1 MKILLLTQSF
11 NSLAQRLHV
20 ELTECGHEVSVEFDI
35 ADSVTEEAC
44 ALFRPDLVIAPF
56 MKRAIPE
63 SVWRRQVCLVVHP
76 GIVGDRGPS
85 ALDWAIL
92 NGETEW
98 GVTVLQANAEMDGG
112 DIWASEIFPMRAAR
126 KSSLYR
132 NEVTEAAARCVLAA
146 VERFERGGFK
156 PEPLDYARPGVR
168 GQARPLMRQEQ
179 RRIDWNRDDTA
190 TVLRKIRASDSFPG
204 VLDEVRGVAC
214 HLYNAFPESC
224 GSELARDSSKDRGS
238 ELARDQV
245 ATRSLPPARTGAAP
259 TKPIPG
265 EIIGRRDGA
274 ILRATTDGAVWITH
288 LKPAG
293 ENPAFKLPAC
303 MVLGDRVNDVPEIRL
318 SPSQPAAGST
328 WREIWYEEEG
338 NVGYLHF
345 EVHNGAVST
354 AQCLRLRNAYLE
366 ATRRPVK
373 VIVLMGG
380 ADFWCNGIHL
390 NLIESAASPADES
403 WANINAMDDLC
414 LALLENT
421 RQLTLAAMQGNAGA
435 GGVFLALAADRVL
448 AREGVIL
455 NPHYKGMGNLYG
467 SEYWTYLLP
476 QRAGVERARAITEN
490 RLPIGARRARDLGLL
505 DECFGASIEA
515 FRAGVRERARRLA
528 AGEADALLAAKRERR
543 ARDEAEKPL
552 AAWRAEELEHMKLNF
567 YGFDPSYHVARYHFV
582 HRVAHAWTPLHLARH
597 RRNQWAGR
605 QALAGKEAA
614 A

>member
-1 MKILLLTQSF
+1 MRILLLTHSF

-20 ELTECGHEVSVEFDI
+20 ELTERGHEVSVEFDI

-44 ALFRPDLVIAPF
+44 ALFRPDLIVAPF

-63 SVWRRQVCLVVHP
+63 SVWRSHVCLVVHP

-85 ALDWAIL
+85 ALDWAIV

-98 GVTVLQANAEMDGG
+98 GVTVLQANAQLDGG
-112 DIWASEIFPMRAAR
+112 DIWASETFAMREER

-146 VERFERGGFK
+146 VERFGRGGFR
-156 PEPLDYARPGVR
+156 PEPLDYAEPGVR

-179 RRIDWNRDDTA
+179 RRIDWARDDTA
-190 TVLRKIRASDSFPG
+190 TVLRKIRAADSFPG

-214 HLYNAFPESC
+214 HLYNAWPES
-224 GSELARDSSKDRGS
+224 GHR
-238 ELARDQV
+238 
-245 ATRSLPPARTGAAP
+245 GAA
-259 TKPIPG
+259 G

-288 LKPAG
+288 LKPVSG
-293 ENPAFKLPAC
+293 EPAFKLRATL
-303 MVLGDRVNDVPEIRL
+303 VLGDRVSDVPEIPAPPL
-318 SPSQPAAGST
+318 FENPPPPPFGKWGGTCGTASSPPLEKGGPGGISPAT
-328 WREIWYEEEG
+328 WQELRYQEANG
-338 NVGYLHF
+338 VGYLHF
-345 EVHNGAVST
+345 EFHNGAMST
-354 AQCLRLRNAYLE
+354 SQCLRLRDAYLE

-373 VIVLMGG
+373 VIALMGG
-380 ADFWCNGIHL
+380 TDFWCNGIHL
-390 NLIESAASPADES
+390 NLIEAAESPADES

-414 LALLENT
+414 LALLQNT

-476 QRAGVERARAITEN
+476 RRVSAERATAITEN
-490 RLPIGARRARDLGLL
+490 RLPIGARRARELGLL
-505 DECFGASIEA
+505 DECFGASLEE
-515 FRAGVRERARRLA
+515 FRAGLRARAEALA
-528 AGEADALLAAKRERR
+528 AGGADALLAAKRERR
-543 ARDEAEKPL
+543 ALDEAEKPL
-552 AAWRAEELEHMKLNF
+552 AAWRGEELEHMKLNF

-582 HRVAHAWTPLHLARH
+582 HRVPHAWTPLHLARH
-597 RRNQWAGR
+597 RQNQWARR
-605 QALAGKEAA
+605 QALPGKEEAA
-614 A
+614 